1 MPFLPPNFLPTLRSN
16 DPPEPSGGD
25 VRMSVLTTSACSFAH
40 LTSSKPSSRCS
51 HSAGTVNFTQVGSL
65 KRYPPVGGITAPN
78 KAINHPV
85 LFPLIEYAHR
95 DFNPASSSIIQGPIY
110 RGPLSCYYGKMFW
123 NECFNCVNMMQVAT
137 DTTPPAVGKRWQK
150 ASSQPV
156 SQFCSSTSPYV
167 CGFGNKTAPAYGQ
180 LTQLSWLWIWAEDNS
195 DDAYVVSRFGVYR
208 LVHPAY
214 CNLTAACGTV
224 PSHPPPSPS
233 PPPPRPP

>member
-1 MPFLPPNFLPTLRSN
+1 MF
-16 DPPEPSGGD
+16 E
-25 VRMSVLTTSACSFAH
+25 
-40 LTSSKPSSRCS
+40 
-51 HSAGTVNFTQVGSL
+51 GTVNFTQVGSL

-123 NECFNCVNMMQVAT
+123 NEYLPGQEFCFYGRFDETPPPLLPSPPVLWAGVNMMQVAT
-137 DTTPPAVGKRWQK
+137 DTTPPGVGKRWQK
-150 ASSQPV
+150 ASSQSV
-156 SQFCSSTSPYV
+156 SQFCSSTSPLT

-180 LTQLSWLWIWAEDNS
+180 LKQLSWLWIWAEDNS
-195 DDAYVVSRFGVYR
+195 DDAYIVSRFGVYR

-214 CNLTAACGTV
+214 CNLTAACGA
-224 PSHPPPSPS
+224 
-233 PPPPRPP
+233 